1 MKYKSRRFDFLPK
14 EVYDSLPKKDLDRL
28 DRYREQYRKVVL
40 REGKIQRDE
49 NKLIKLKEELKDMKS
64 DLVHSGNTMDY
75 LRNNFSF
82 SVSISP
88 LKPRGK
94 TNRVYYNLSINRVG
108 TNKSVSMSGEKQIMN
123 LLTDYYKGNKTK
135 LKKLKSN
142 WKEFLKEETNLKK
155 DKDGNVIGYGEIYL
169 RILKLIIKYGDN
181 IEINRYTLFPIT
193 PPKSKGVSIPIMI
206 TNKMRI
212 ELSTLGYSRDEMKH
226 LTPIESH
233 EIINKGVPKKP
244 SVDRSRSQ

>member
-1 MKYKSRRFDFLPK
+1 
-14 EVYDSLPKKDLDRL
+14 
-28 DRYREQYRKVVL
+28 
-40 REGKIQRDE
+40 
-49 NKLIKLKEELKDMKS
+49 MKS

-123 LLTDYYKGNKTK
+123 LLIDYYKGNKTK

-181 IEINRYTLFPIT
+181 IEINRYTLFP
-193 PPKSKGVSIPIMI
+193 
-206 TNKMRI
+206 
-212 ELSTLGYSRDEMKH
+212 L
-226 LTPIESH
+226 
-233 EIINKGVPKKP
+233 
-244 SVDRSRSQ
+244 

>member
-155 DKDGNVIGYGEIYL
+155 DKENE
-169 RILKLIIKYGDN
+169 K
-181 IEINRYTLFPIT
+181 IT
-193 PPKSKGVSIPIMI
+193 KKRKK
-206 TNKMRI
+206 NKRKT
-212 ELSTLGYSRDEMKH
+212 EPAFKPW
-226 LTPIESH
+226 TP
-233 EIINKGVPKKP
+233 
-244 SVDRSRSQ
+244 